1 MRDYRNT
8 TFQRKKPAVNK
19 VKVQR
24 KPIEWG
30 KYLRPLGKI
39 ALGVSAVALAV
50 GVVYGI
56 VYGTGKAIGSARF
69 FSLKTIEVASAK
81 RLNEAEILALAGVEP
96 GQNLARMNLK
106 RIGEQ
111 LAQNPWVETVRVHR
125 YFPDRLSIAIT
136 EREPLAIVNMGLIYY
151 LDKKGNVFKVL
162 NQGDN
167 LDYPVVTGF
176 SEEDV
181 TGNPVATKNALQSTC
196 ELLAILREKGAFI
209 LADVSEIHYDKGYGF
224 TLFTSS
230 GSLPIKIGAG
240 DFAAKVDRFARIY
253 RDLMA
258 QRPSLQYID
267 LDYNDKI
274 VVKKS

>member
-1 MRDYRNT
+1 MRDYRNAT
-8 TFQRKKPAVNK
+8 YQRKKPAVNK

-39 ALGVSAVALAV
+39 ALGAAGVALAV
-50 GVVYGI
+50 GI
-56 VYGTGKAIGSARF
+56 VYGAGRAVRATKF
-69 FSLKTIEVASAK
+69 FRLKTIEVASAK

-96 GQNLARMNLK
+96 GQDLARMNLK
-106 RIGEQ
+106 RMGEQ
-111 LAQNPWVETVRVHR
+111 LAQNPWVETVRIHR
-125 YFPDRLSIAIT
+125 YFPDRLSISIT

-162 NQGDN
+162 NQGDK

-181 TGNPVATKNALQSTC
+181 TGNPAATQTALKATC
-196 ELLAILREKGAFI
+196 DLLAILREKGAFI

-224 TLFTSS
+224 TLFTAS
-230 GSLPIKIGAG
+230 GALPVKIGAT
-240 DFAAKVDRFARIY
+240 DFAAKVDRFARVY

-258 QRPSLQYID
+258 QKPSLQYID